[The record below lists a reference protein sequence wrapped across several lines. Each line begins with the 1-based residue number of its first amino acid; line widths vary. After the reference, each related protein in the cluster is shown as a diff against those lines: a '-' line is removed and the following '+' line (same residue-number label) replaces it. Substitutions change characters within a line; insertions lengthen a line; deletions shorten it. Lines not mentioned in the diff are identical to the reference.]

1 MTQSAEVVVVGGGV
15 NGLACAYNLAKSGA
29 TDIVVLE
36 KGYLGT
42 GATGRCGA
50 GIRQQWGMEENIL
63 LARESVK
70 IFEQLS
76 DELGFNTFFRQ
87 GGYLVL
93 ISDEKEY
100 ELIKSTIPKQNRLG
114 VPTRMMTRQEIVSFV
129 PGINVDGIL
138 GGAYCPTDGTA
149 YPYAVLWGYGEAARK
164 RGVDIKVNT
173 TVTEVSRLER
183 GGYRIVTNEDT
194 YEAPIMINVAG
205 ARTKDIAAQ
214 LGIRIPTEPHLHEIA
229 VTEAVKAF
237 LEPMIISIKKGFY
250 FSQSL
255 RGEIVGGIGDDH
267 QEPTYSNASSADFLF
282 RYASALR
289 ETIPTLGKVRL
300 IRQWA
305 GLYDMSPDARPII
318 GTVDGYDGYYHAC
331 GFSGHGFM
339 LSPIVARLLCERITT
354 GKTSIPIDNLSLD
367 RFSGGPLVK
376 DPYVVG

>member
-1 MTQSAEVVVVGGGV
+1 MIQRAEVVVIGGGV
-15 NGLACAYNLAKSGA
+15 NGLACAYNLAKSGM

-87 GGYLVL
+87 GGYLIL

-100 ELIKSTIPKQNRLG
+100 ELIKSTIPKQNKLD

-129 PGINVDGIL
+129 PGINVDGLL

-164 RGVDIKVNT
+164 RGVDIKLNR
-173 TVTEVSRLER
+173 TVTEVSQLDR

-214 LGIRIPTEPHLHEIA
+214 LGINIPTEPHLHEIA

-237 LEPMIISIKKGFY
+237 LEPMIISLKKGFY

-282 RYASALR
+282 KYASALR
-289 ETIPTLGKVRL
+289 ETIPALGKIRI

-339 LSPIVARLLCERITT
+339 LSPIIARLLCERITT
-354 GKTSIPIDNLSLD
+354 GETSIPIDNLSLS
-367 RFSGGPLVK
+367 RFSGGTLVK